1 MDVFENSNYE
11 IKLTQ
16 TFKTLDIF
24 KLVFAIVYIML
35 ISIIMYAEV
44 EVNEVLQDWLIIL
57 THAAG
62 APLIIALWKT
72 QWLAITLLIGIV
84 FSVASH
90 ASIIFDW
97 NVDKIEPMDIA
108 FANLTLVLIA
118 IVVIFDKIPEWTI
131 PVLFTLTVLNTIF
144 WDVVW
149 VYSITSGIINLCV
162 AVYVC
167 YRLCVPTPRRNVTF
181 MVIGLLMGICGTV
194 FFLRD
199 GHHSDK
205 NYAILHSVWHIC
217 SYGSLY
223 FAVRSIRPDEDV
235 QELRRPRIEF
245 ARTLEFG
252 KFAYKD

>member
-1 MDVFENSNYE
+1 MDLFENSKFE
-11 IKLTQ
+11 IQLKQ
-16 TFKTLDIF
+16 TFKPLDIF
-24 KLVFAIVYIML
+24 KLVFAIVYIIFVSFL
-35 ISIIMYAEV
+35 MYAEV
-44 EVNEVLQDWLIIL
+44 EVNKALQDWLIIL

-62 APLIIALWKT
+62 APLIIVLWET
-72 QWLAITLLIGIV
+72 QWLAITLLIGIL
-84 FSVASH
+84 FSIASH
-90 ASIIFDW
+90 TSIIFDW

-149 VYSITSGIINLCV
+149 VYSITSGIVNLCV

-205 NYAILHSVWHIC
+205 DYAILHSVWHIC

-223 FAVRSIRPDEDV
+223 FAVRSIRPYTDV
-235 QELRRPRIEF
+235 EKLRRPRIEF
-245 ARTLEFG
+245 AKKLEFG

>member
-1 MDVFENSNYE
+1 MDLFENSKFE
-11 IKLTQ
+11 IQLKQ
-16 TFKTLDIF
+16 TFKPLDIF
-24 KLVFAIVYIML
+24 KLVFAIVYIIL
-35 ISIIMYAEV
+35 VSFLMYAEV
-44 EVNEVLQDWLIIL
+44 EVNKALQDWLIIL

-62 APLIIALWKT
+62 APLIIVLWET
-72 QWLAITLLIGIV
+72 QWLAITLLIGIL
-84 FSVASH
+84 FSIASH
-90 ASIIFDW
+90 TSIIFDW

-149 VYSITSGIINLCV
+149 VYSITSGIVNICV

-205 NYAILHSVWHIC
+205 DYAILHSVWHIC

-223 FAVRSIRPDEDV
+223 FAVRSIRPYTDV
-235 QELRRPRIEF
+235 EKLRRPRIEF
-245 ARTLEFG
+245 AKKLEFG

>member
-1 MDVFENSNYE
+1 MDLFGNSKYE
-11 IKLTQ
+11 IQLTQ

-24 KLVFAIVYIML
+24 KLVFAIVYIIF
-35 ISIIMYAEV
+35 ISFLMYTEV
-44 EVNEVLQDWLIIL
+44 EVNKALQDWLIIL

-62 APLIIALWKT
+62 APLIIVLWET
-72 QWLAITLLIGIV
+72 QWLAITLLIGIL

-90 ASIIFDW
+90 TSIIFDW

-108 FANLTLVLIA
+108 FANLTLILIA
-118 IVVIFDKIPEWTI
+118 IIVIFDKIPEWTI

-149 VYSITSGIINLCV
+149 VYSITSGIVNLCV
-162 AVYVC
+162 AIYVC
-167 YRLCVPTPRRNVTF
+167 YRLCKPSPHRNVTF

-199 GHHSDK
+199 GHHHDK

-223 FAVRSIRPDEDV
+223 FAVRSIRPDMDM
-235 QELRRPRIEF
+235 QKLRRPRIQF
-245 ARTLEFG
+245 AEKLEFG
-252 KFAYKD
+252 KFGYKD

>member
-1 MDVFENSNYE
+1 MQELSGSKYE
-11 IKLTQ
+11 IQLTQ

-24 KLVFAIVYIML
+24 KLIFAIVYIML

-44 EVNEVLQDWLIIL
+44 EVNKVLQDWLIIL

-90 ASIIFDW
+90 ASI
-97 NVDKIEPMDIA
+97 
-108 FANLTLVLIA
+108 
-118 IVVIFDKIPEWTI
+118 IFDKIPEWTI

-223 FAVRSIRPDEDV
+223 FAVRSIRPDVDI

-245 ARTLEFG
+245 ARKLEFG

>member
-1 MDVFENSNYE
+1 MQELSGSKYE
-11 IKLTQ
+11 IQLTQ

-24 KLVFAIVYIML
+24 KLIFAIVYIML

-44 EVNEVLQDWLIIL
+44 EVNKVLQDWLIIL

-90 ASIIFDW
+90 ASI
-97 NVDKIEPMDIA
+97 
-108 FANLTLVLIA
+108 
-118 IVVIFDKIPEWTI
+118 IFDKIPEWTI

-181 MVIGLLMGICGTV
+181 MVIGLMMGICVTV
-194 FFLRD
+194 YILRD
-199 GHHSDK
+199 GHHSDN
-205 NYAILHSVWHIC
+205 NYAILHRVWHIC

-223 FAVRSIRPDEDV
+223 FAVRSIRPDVDI

-245 ARTLEFG
+245 ARKLEFG